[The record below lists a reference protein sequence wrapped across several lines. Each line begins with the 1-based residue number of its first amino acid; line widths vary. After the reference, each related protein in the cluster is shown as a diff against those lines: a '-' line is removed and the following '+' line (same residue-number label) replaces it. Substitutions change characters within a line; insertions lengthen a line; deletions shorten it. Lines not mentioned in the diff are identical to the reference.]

1 MTQSGCAW
9 QGRFRRAFKTK
20 GVRGGSAGEGEDL
33 SRNETARTRPG
44 HVSQS
49 LA

>member
-20 GVRGGSAGEGEDL
+20 GVRGGSAEGEDL
-33 SRNETARTRPG
+33 SGNETARTRPG